1 MSSILTNN
9 SAMVALQTLRSIN
22 NNLAMTQ
29 NEISTGKSVASAKDN
44 SAVWAISKVME
55 ADVKGFQS
63 ISDSLALGE
72 STVAVA
78 QNASETISDLL
89 TDIKGKIVN
98 AQEANV
104 DREKIQA
111 DINVLRDQISA
122 VAGAAQFNGLNLLSN
137 QENTAGT
144 GTVQVLSSLDRASN
158 GTVGISYIDV
168 AKNDL
173 GVEVADYTAG
183 TATAAGSG
191 ASISGTTDA
200 ASAVALAGNATT
212 APTATLVIDT
222 TAAGTAVQVN
232 ISGSAG
238 GIDAAFNDAT
248 RDVSYV
254 ARDGDTQADVANALA
269 DAFNERVASAIEA
282 GTIPDGSTIGAAV
295 SVATDGVATITFT
308 GSSTASNNFSLQA
321 IETVGVTQ
329 GGGLE
334 DLAGI
339 DVTTDAGADA
349 ALEDIE
355 GLIQTAI
362 DAAADFGSVRGR
374 IETQSD
380 FISKLTD
387 SLKSGIGALVDADM
401 EEASARL
408 QALQVQQ
415 QLGIQALSIANS
427 APQTLLSLFRG

>member
-22 NNLAMTQ
+22 QNLEMTQ
-29 NEISTGKSVASAKDN
+29 SEISTGKTVASAKDN
-44 SAVWAISKVME
+44 AAVWAISKVME
-55 ADVKGFQS
+55 ADVKGFQA
-63 ISDSLALGE
+63 ISDSLSLGE

-98 AQEANV
+98 AQESNV
-104 DREKIQA
+104 DRGKIQD
-111 DINVLRDQISA
+111 DIDVLRDQISA

-137 QENTAGT
+137 QDNTAGT
-144 GTVQVLSSLDRASN
+144 GTVQVLSSLDRSN
-158 GTVGISYIDV
+158 DGSVGISYIDV

-173 GVEVADYTAG
+173 GLEVADYTAG
-183 TATAAGSG
+183 TAATAGSG
-191 ASISGTTDA
+191 GSISGALDA
-200 ASAVALAGNATT
+200 AAAVALTGAAT
-212 APTATLVIDT
+212 APTSTLVIDS
-222 TAAGTAVQVN
+222 TAAGTAIQLN
-232 ISGSAG
+232 ISAAAG
-238 GIDAAFNDAT
+238 TVGAGFNDAA

-254 ARDGDTQADVANALA
+254 ARDGDSQADVANALA
-269 DAFNERVASAIEA
+269 DAFNARVSDGIEN
-282 GTIPDGSTIGAAV
+282 GTLSSTSSIAAAV
-295 SVATDGVATITFT
+295 TVAADGVATITFT
-308 GSSTASNNFSLQA
+308 GETGTGNNFSLQA
-321 IETVGVTQ
+321 LETVGVTQ

-339 DVTTDAGADA
+339 DVSTDAGAQS

-374 IETQSD
+374 IETQSE
-380 FISKLTD
+380 FISNLTD

-415 QLGIQALSIANS
+415 QLGVQALSIANS
-427 APQTLLSLFRG
+427 APQSLLSLFRG